1 MKKMKNIVLNIPVSK
16 RKYGQR
22 NRVET
27 VESDQSRNVTHFP
40 RRTRIKDEI
49 RIEGNQILNQKPLL
63 SFFRYGWN

>member
-22 NRVET
+22 NRVEA
-27 VESDQSRNVTHFP
+27 VESGQSRNLTHSEHG
-40 RRTRIKDEI
+40 TRMKDETH
-49 RIEGNQILNQKPLL
+49 IEGNQSLNQKPLL